1 MYHVHVQSMKLL
13 RRLHARSMLRWHAVF
28 WRHAQTVALATT
40 LSEIKLAN
48 ASACHALLHAYFV
61 FVLSSHWARPSAIS
75 VHFLHFRRF
84 RDIMPPF
91 SAQDPWKL

>member
-1 MYHVHVQSMKLL
+1 MYHVHVQSMKLV
-13 RRLHARSMLRWHAVF
+13 RRLHARNMLRWHAVF
-28 WRHAQTVALATT
+28 WHHAQTVALATT
-40 LSEIKLAN
+40 LSEIKLPN
-48 ASACHALLHAYFV
+48 ASACHALLHSYFV
-61 FVLSSHWARPSAIS
+61 FFLSSHWARPSAIS